1 MREFTKKVEQRRQY
15 SAWMGWVA
23 FYCVMVMI
31 HAAAH

>member
-1 MREFTKKVEQRRQY
+1 MRVYSKRVERRGQY

-31 HAAAH
+31 HAYAT